1 MPRVQHSRILDIP
14 FNSIRKYTKISRWG
28 RANFENLRL
37 DRPKFVHEDVTI
49 GPKGG
54 CWRRWP
60 ETLRNCA
67 SEASRVDRHRGRKHR
82 KVHPPRNE
90 PGAQHK
96 FLPFSPSPPS
106 RCLQRV
112 ISWNSKNP
120 VTGASS
126 LSLSLSLCVVRIKY
140 RFEPVKRIHR
150 WRLTHD
156 ESNTRR
162 VNSGLL
168 PIFPPPHSFPQ
179 PDYTQVGYKLISM
192 AIGYTFGVKFLRSFF
207 FLPLSLLIKFL
218 FRTILERKSLEGSEE
233 SKD

>member
-126 LSLSLSLCVVRIKY
+126 LSLSLCV
-140 RFEPVKRIHR
+140 
-150 WRLTHD
+150 
-156 ESNTRR
+156 S
-162 VNSGLL
+162 S
-168 PIFPPPHSFPQ
+168 
-179 PDYTQVGYKLISM
+179 
-192 AIGYTFGVKFLRSFF
+192 A
-207 FLPLSLLIKFL
+207 
-218 FRTILERKSLEGSEE
+218 
-233 SKD
+233 